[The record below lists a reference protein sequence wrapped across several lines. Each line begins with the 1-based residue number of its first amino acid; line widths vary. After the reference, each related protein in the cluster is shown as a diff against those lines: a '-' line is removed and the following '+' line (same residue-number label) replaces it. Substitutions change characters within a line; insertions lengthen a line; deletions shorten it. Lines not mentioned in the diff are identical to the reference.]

1 MTDTGL
7 EKLVITKECSE
18 SLTNDQ
24 ERTELKVETII
35 NSLSITDPID
45 PELIQLLLFIEGA
58 MCCSDDIQ
66 LIAIL
71 RKQFESVY
79 IDDIREIMAV

>member
-1 MTDTGL
+1 MSHHQNET
-7 EKLVITKECSE
+7 VITKECSE

-58 MCCSDDIQ
+58 MCCSDDIH

-79 IDDIREIMAV
+79 IDDIREKMVV